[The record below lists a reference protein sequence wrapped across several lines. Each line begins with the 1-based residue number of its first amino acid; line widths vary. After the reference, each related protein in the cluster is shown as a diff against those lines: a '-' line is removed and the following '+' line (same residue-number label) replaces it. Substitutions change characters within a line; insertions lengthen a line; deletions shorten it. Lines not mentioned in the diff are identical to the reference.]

1 MRKYIDLAKQTF
13 QEFGQDKAPRLGAA
27 LAYYTVFSIAP
38 LLLIAIA
45 MAGMVF
51 GDEAARGALSTQL
64 SNVMGP
70 AMADSLQTMIAAANK
85 PDSGTIAT
93 IIGIVTL
100 LFGASGVFGQ
110 LKDALNTIW
119 NVEEKKG
126 AGVMGFIKDRFL
138 SMAMVCGIG
147 FLLLVTLVFDTV
159 IAAMGG
165 MIGNRMPG
173 GEALL
178 HALQLV
184 VSFALITVL
193 FAVIFKYLPDIK
205 IGWKD
210 VWVGAAFTSLLFVLG
225 KFALG
230 FYIAKTA
237 ANSSFGAAGS
247 LVVLLVWVYWS
258 AQILFLGAEF
268 TQVWA
273 RTHGSLKGDNSKREA
288 RAGAAKPEDRP
299 KAQVGADGKP
309 QGVPG
314 RGGAPA
320 YARSAAPAKKGGS
333 AAGTAGKLAAG
344 GVAGLFIGGL
354 VGLVSGIVIVVK
366 SVKKL
371 IPFR

>member
-38 LLLIAIA
+38 LLLIAISI
-45 MAGMVF
+45 AGIVF
-51 GDEAARGALSTQL
+51 GDEAARGALATQL

-70 AMADSLQTMIAAANK
+70 AMADSLETMIAAANK
-85 PDSGTIAT
+85 PKTGTFAT

-119 NVEEKKG
+119 NVEPKKG
-126 AGVMGFIKDRFL
+126 AGVMGFVKDRFL

-159 IAAMGG
+159 IAAMGKAV
-165 MIGNRMPG
+165 GNSIPG
-173 GEALL
+173 GEAML

-184 VSFALITVL
+184 VSFGLVTVL

-205 IGWKD
+205 IAWKD
-210 VWVGAAFTSLLFVLG
+210 VWLGAAITSLLFVLG

-237 ANSSFGAAGS
+237 ASSSFGAAGS

-258 AQILFLGAEF
+258 AQILFIGAEF

-309 QGVPG
+309 QGLPG
-314 RGGAPA
+314 RGTPA
-320 YARSAAPAKKGGS
+320 HARSGAPAKKGGS

-344 GVAGLFIGGL
+344 GLAGLFIGAL